1 MTQCLIPSIST
12 EMTCSRIAAVRIK
25 EHRFKGHAGKR
36 TVKNWELMVKSKRK
50 GGTDDD
56 QVSETTA

>member
-1 MTQCLIPSIST
+1 M
-12 EMTCSRIAAVRIK
+12 RIK